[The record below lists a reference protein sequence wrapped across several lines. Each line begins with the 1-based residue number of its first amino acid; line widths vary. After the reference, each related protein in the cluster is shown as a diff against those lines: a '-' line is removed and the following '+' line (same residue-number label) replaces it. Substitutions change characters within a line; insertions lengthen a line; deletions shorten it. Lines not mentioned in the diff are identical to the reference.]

1 MAQENIKLTK
11 TIYSTKSA
19 DGLVDRSFSEFFKTK
34 DPVNVDRFFSIYG
47 ELFYDIPK
55 EGEKSH
61 ASVIKQSQDYRNNYY
76 DERDDTI
83 TTLTE
88 RIIELEEQL
97 NKPTEEHPFFKNGTL
112 ISIANEENKPTW
124 GKIHYMDKGKKRFC
138 QSSDVFYA
146 LVASLGFPNGSKME
160 DIVKPVPQIIFDGIS
175 NGPKF
180 ELRDITGQT
189 AAEELEE
196 QLNIISSTTV
206 NNWGQ
211 ELRDIIQP
219 IEDGSMSSQISY
231 INSLK
236 SKINSEY
243 TREASLESQ
252 NWKYHQD
259 MVNGYTQEDISV
271 AQKLYEIS
279 RPKLIKSRQT
289 LAILARIWDKRTN
302 FPNIDF
308 DSILPTTLS
317 SGTEA
322 ILDKNGNTQV
332 SNPLTDN
339 EVGAFGGGDKGRYL
353 FPGVLEGGEYI
364 VTESGSTTVTE
375 NSEGYLNIGEK
386 SDAAYSLLDEGKIKI
401 IYDKENYI
409 AFRGWISVGLETS
422 YSHDPSHLI
431 LERYTF
437 RGYKYK

>member
-1 MAQENIKLTK
+1 
-11 TIYSTKSA
+11 
-19 DGLVDRSFSEFFKTK
+19 
-34 DPVNVDRFFSIYG
+34 
-47 ELFYDIPK
+47 
-55 EGEKSH
+55 
-61 ASVIKQSQDYRNNYY
+61 
-76 DERDDTI
+76 
-83 TTLTE
+83 
-88 RIIELEEQL
+88 
-97 NKPTEEHPFFKNGTL
+97 
-112 ISIANEENKPTW
+112 
-124 GKIHYMDKGKKRFC
+124 
-138 QSSDVFYA
+138 
-146 LVASLGFPNGSKME
+146 ME
-160 DIVKPVPQIIFDGIS
+160 DIVKPVPQIIFNGIS

-364 VTESGSTTVTE
+364 VSLDNLEYYGNDAIKLLEEGTIRVRYTVAK
-375 NSEGYLNIGEK
+375 NQ
-386 SDAAYSLLDEGKIKI
+386 IK
-401 IYDKENYI
+401 
-409 AFRGWISVGLETS
+409 S
-422 YSHDPSHLI
+422 YSDPIVYYWVPQSPQIRNAHLWPTEVYTNGD
-431 LERYTF
+431 LSNEQTLKYTF
-437 RGYKYK
+437 DKYIYS